1 MYQLCF
7 YVPEGH
13 LEIVKQAV
21 FAAGAGRIGD
31 YECCA
36 WQVLGEGQFRPMADS
51 TPFLGSQGRL
61 ETVSEYRV
69 EMVCGDDLI
78 EAALSALLASHPYE
92 EPAYHYWPVNSRR

>member
-1 MYQLCF
+1 MRRIGL
-7 YVPEGH
+7 VAGH
-13 LEIVKQAV
+13 LESVKQAI

-36 WQVLGEGQFRPMADS
+36 WQVLGDGQYRPMAGS

-69 EMVCGDDLI
+69 EMVCGDDRI
-78 EAALSALLASHPYE
+78 DAALSALLESHPYE
-92 EPAYHYWPVNSRR
+92 EPAFHYWPINSRR